1 MEAGRFT
8 GDVLRSP
15 ALLLPSSPSH
25 EGEWIEDHEVSGVLF
40 SKKMCVLFLTST
52 LPSVKRFES
61 QQQVSTQ
68 QQVFTENEFDV
79 MISRSSGA
87 GSTSRA
93 NNGPSRFSPKM
104 KARKP

>member
-52 LPSVKRFES
+52 LPSVKRVES
-61 QQQVSTQ
+61 QQQVY
-68 QQVFTENEFDV
+68 TENEFDV

>member
-15 ALLLPSSPSH
+15 ALFLPSSPSH

-61 QQQVSTQ
+61 QQQVY
-68 QQVFTENEFDV
+68 TENEFDV